1 MARVF
6 SPNTNNFLAFFI
18 VFEWGSI
25 LEIAMDKLEVICN
38 AELCPNYF
46 SVNVFVLAV
55 VFRRQFLKNRQ
66 IWLKLSA
73 FQKLSVKYNS

>member
-25 LEIAMDKLEVICN
+25 LETAMDKLEVICN

-46 SVNVFVLAV
+46 SVNVFVRAV
-55 VFRRQFLKNRQ
+55 VFPDK
-66 IWLKLSA
+66 
-73 FQKLSVKYNS
+73 FQKPDNFA

>member
-18 VFEWGSI
+18 VFEWGNI
-25 LEIAMDKLEVICN
+25 LESAMDKLEVICN

-46 SVNVFVLAV
+46 SVNVFVRAV
-55 VFRRQFLKNRQ
+55 VFPDK
-66 IWLKLSA
+66 
-73 FQKLSVKYNS
+73 FQKPDNFA

>member
-46 SVNVFVLAV
+46 SVNVSVVAV
-55 VFRRQFLKNRQ
+55 VFHQQFSKNRQ
-66 IWLKLSA
+66 FCLKLLV
-73 FQKLSVKYNS
+73 F

>member
-46 SVNVFVLAV
+46 SANVSVVAV
-55 VFRRQFLKNRQ
+55 VFHQQFSKNRQ
-66 IWLKLSA
+66 FCLKLLV
-73 FQKLSVKYNS
+73 F

>member
-46 SVNVFVLAV
+46 SVNVFVRAV
-55 VFRRQFLKNRQ
+55 VFPDK
-66 IWLKLSA
+66 
-73 FQKLSVKYNS
+73 FQKPDNLA